1 MIRITQRAASSSWLS
16 LAYVQ
21 SRLEDT
27 DLTSEELEVLVA
39 MASAALD
46 VELGRPAALQGY
58 VVHAVGQTLRN
69 EWLYL
74 PRFPIEPTSLSIKIR
89 GTTVTDWTL
98 ADPSEGLVYRPGG
111 WPTGAPYDASSVPL
125 IEATI
130 GRAGYLV
137 PDQIIDW
144 AADTAVVEGK
154 WARPATPA
162 RSPLL
167 FLCTASG
174 TTGSSEPTWATAAE
188 AEVTDGGATLTVE
201 SVEPQTGPLDIL
213 LIVDASLVGQAVR
226 PYLPA
231 MVDALGEGEQMGL
244 VSYDQ
249 SATLLQDFT
258 SSRDLLRRGL
268 EGLRYGNNPRVLDA
282 LYAALDGGFEAAT
295 ARRAVIVVSAG
306 VEGRSET
313 GVSDVVRLARDR
325 RATLHFVYEEG
336 VDSRLFERVAR
347 SAAGSWFHAKKLKLD
362 PKALAAKVFAAVRST
377 YVLEVSGV
385 FTLSDELAVEVVG
398 APAGYKKPVASVLSF
413 E

>member
-27 DLTSEELEVLVA
+27 DLSSDELEVLVA

-154 WARPATPA
+154 WARPASPA
-162 RSPLL
+162 LSPLL

-174 TTGSSEPTWATAAE
+174 TTGSSEPTWPTAAE
-188 AEVTDGGATLTVE
+188 AEVTDGGATWVAYEAEDLPGDLQRAAWLTVRDWE
-201 SVEPQTGPLDIL
+201 EDRPDTLAQFRAGAFSETYRAQEL
-213 LIVDASLVGQAVR
+213 ASLV
-226 PYLPA
+226 P
-231 MVDALGEGEQMGL
+231 EG
-244 VSYDQ
+244 
-249 SATLLQDFT
+249 
-258 SSRDLLRRGL
+258 
-268 EGLRYGNNPRVLDA
+268 
-282 LYAALDGGFEAAT
+282 
-295 ARRAVIVVSAG
+295 AR
-306 VEGRSET
+306 
-313 GVSDVVRLARDR
+313 
-325 RATLHFVYEEG
+325 
-336 VDSRLFERVAR
+336 
-347 SAAGSWFHAKKLKLD
+347 
-362 PKALAAKVFAAVRST
+362 
-377 YVLEVSGV
+377 
-385 FTLSDELAVEVVG
+385 
-398 APAGYKKPVASVLSF
+398 ASVHGYRR
-413 E
+413 